1 MKKQSP
7 AFFGVA
13 VAVFLTATLPS
24 WAWAARFVGS
34 CGTPSYLTI
43 QRAVNAASSGETI
56 YLCDGQYNESV
67 QVNKSLTF
75 RSKSGDK
82 SKVIWNSSSG
92 SNISDTGGWRAQNQ
106 IIVQEITFK
115 NSNPDHPVFDYDNF
129 EARHEFSSIEI
140 ETPRRAIRSLRGL
153 SRMENVT
160 ITITGSPSTGCSQ
173 QENTNGHDVEAAIV
187 FSANFDATLR
197 NVRIQNQ
204 PGKGACEGVHVY
216 KTEERKS
223 VLFDDVVLD
232 ATKGKGI
239 HIVDAGQ
246 ITMKNVRASSTDAE
260 AIRLEAN
267 VGKDTGNNYS
277 SAPVFENITA
287 TGYNA
292 ALYSFNGAASAKNL
306 DLTATKSADCRN
318 NNTDADF
325 ALVLGNRWATTI
337 ELAGESSNRIR
348 SSCGGIKILQTN
360 ANPRQNVTID
370 RVVIDSAKDGIWFDD
385 AGKVTLRNLTI
396 HNQTGNGI
404 YFSARV
410 GSGSD
415 GKPENAPN
423 GNGPELNDIAITS
436 GGNGIF
442 SETGIGKV
450 EKTTIHLTS
459 SQSSDSLSCSQTTS
473 GPVGIYFKP
482 YFYAEVNETSV
493 SSDTALPLLIC
504 QQPNRTEVKLHRSS
518 MTTQRAQHAALIELS
533 TDSSYI
539 LDGFCATGATD
550 SGLKIA
556 QKAKTVTVVQSSF
569 SGDQYGLNLDAFNP
583 TQVRFER
590 SAFFGQTPI
599 NTLSYGRNYVLKNN
613 FYEGHDSS
621 SPYQNGQYQDSS
633 PAQNPPLLMNCP
645 TGCSRITMFTSAPA
659 LSSTAVA
666 VTPHYQRSADALLN
680 LPADSYDLW
689 GLPFVSDGAS
699 IRRTPDWRTEATT
712 SRTDRSGKLKGGD
725 SSPLSQISDDRIL
738 DPIST
743 ANQPIVRSA
752 GPKGSYF
759 GRFSHPTMQPIILGE
774 GQNRFA
780 LVPNDDGMLYTVRV
794 DTGAVISAWMPQT
807 WLDRLSS
814 APPDGLWQEDGH
826 AMTGGVAAIPWGSGY
841 LVAGTG
847 AQGRLHYALLVNG
860 DGTIAQVLADRYT
873 PKMATPTYAAPRL
886 LTLNG
891 KALALFLEGDETRGT
906 GNLITWQWDGKALTE
921 AITPLS
927 STPTSDLFLFTDDAA
942 LGRCDGMPTLFFAGK
957 GGSNHQLY
965 KVTVDA
971 AGNPTVTKLFAL
983 PAPVNTNHAPVRYW
997 TTGVSAN
1004 SGKRYVALVASD
1016 ALTQARAA
1024 TNRED
1029 FLLVYEINGNSA
1041 CDASN
1046 WQPRF
1051 FASMSDAG
1059 RWVNSTYQSRPC
1071 SDTGCASG
1079 SKDTVQ
1085 KIGGRITGQPA
1096 IWQDT
1101 LFLPVS
1107 VGFAEAQCSASAYL
1121 YPYRLDE
1128 ATKIGAISDKEFTVS
1143 YHDAGGE
1150 QTKNY
1155 KEENILLG
1163 SSGAAYSPQV
1173 IDPGGSGQQKLVGAS
1188 GSGPAVISVG
1198 VKPSGKR
1205 LMWREIIFE

>member
-24 WAWAARFVGS
+24 WAWAARYVGS
-34 CGTPSYLTI
+34 CGTPSYPNI
-43 QRAVNAASSGETI
+43 QNAVKAATSEETI

-67 QVNKSLTF
+67 QVKDKSLTF
-75 RSKSGDK
+75 RSESGDK

-92 SNISDTGGWRAQNQ
+92 SNISDTGSSSRAQNR
-106 IIVQEITFK
+106 IIVEEITFK
-115 NSNPDHPVFDYDNF
+115 NSDPKYPPVFDYVKF
-129 EARHEFSSIEI
+129 EAKHEFRSIEI
-140 ETPRRAIRSLRGL
+140 ETPGRAIRSLRGL

-160 ITITGSPSTGCSQ
+160 ITITGSPSTDCRQ
-173 QENTNGHDVEAAIV
+173 QENTNDDVEAAIV
-187 FSANFDATLR
+187 FSANFDATLS

-204 PGKGACEGVHVY
+204 PGKRACEGVHVY
-216 KTEERKS
+216 KTQERKS

-232 ATKGKGI
+232 ETKGKGI

-246 ITMKNVRASSTDAE
+246 ITMINVRASSTDAE

-292 ALYSFNGAASAKNL
+292 ALYSFNGAKSAKNL
-306 DLTATKSADCRN
+306 DLTATKTSDCRN
-318 NNTDADF
+318 DNTDADF
-325 ALVLGNRWATTI
+325 ALVLGNRWETTI
-337 ELAGESSNRIR
+337 EPSGNGVNRIQ

-360 ANPRQNVTID
+360 TNPRKSVTID

-404 YFSARV
+404 YFSSRV

-415 GKPENAPN
+415 GKLEKAQN

-442 SETGIGKV
+442 SETGISKI
-450 EKTTIHLTS
+450 ERTTINLTS
-459 SQSSDSLSCSQTTS
+459 SASSSSLSCSATGV

-482 YFYAEVNETSV
+482 YFDAVINETRV
-493 SSDTALPLLIC
+493 SSDTALPLLVC
-504 QQPNRTEVKLHRSS
+504 QQPNRTMVTLQRSS
-518 MTTQRAQHAALIELS
+518 MTTQRAQYAALIELS
-533 TDSSYI
+533 TDSSYT

-556 QKAKTVTVVQSSF
+556 QEAKTVTVVQSSF
-569 SGDQYGLNLDAFNP
+569 SGEKYGLNLDAFN
-583 TQVRFER
+583 TKEVRFER
-590 SAFFGQTPI
+590 SAFFGQNPI
-599 NTLSYGRNYVLKNN
+599 NNLPIGRKYVLQNN

-621 SPYQNGQYQDSS
+621 SPYENGKYRDSN

-659 LSSTAVA
+659 LSAATVA
-666 VTPHYQRSADALLN
+666 VTPHYQRNADAALN

-689 GLPFVSDGAS
+689 GLAFVGDGAS

-712 SRTDRSGKLKGGD
+712 GSADRSGKLKGGN
-725 SSPLSQISDDRIL
+725 SLGTITDDRIL
-738 DPIST
+738 DPISNT
-743 ANQPIVRSA
+743 NRPVVRPG
-752 GPKGSYF
+752 GPTGSYF
-759 GRFSHPTMQPIILGE
+759 GRFSHPVMQPIVLGD

-794 DTGAVISAWMPQT
+794 DTGAIIAAWMPQV

-826 AMTGGVAAIPWGSGY
+826 AMTGGVAAIPSGNGY

-847 AQGRLHYALLVNG
+847 AEGRFHYALLLNG
-860 DGTIAQVLADRYT
+860 DGTLARVLATRYEVDL
-873 PKMATPTYAAPRL
+873 ATPTYGAPVL
-886 LTLNG
+886 LGVGGRTLV
-891 KALALFLEGDETRGT
+891 LFLEGDEKRQT
-906 GNLITWQWDGKALTE
+906 GNLVVWQWDGNALTE

-927 STPTSDLFLFTDDAA
+927 STPTSDLFTDAA
-942 LGRCDGMPTLFFAGK
+942 LGDCDGMQTLFFAGK
-957 GGSNHQLY
+957 EGSNHQLY

-971 AGNPTVTKLFAL
+971 AGNPKVARLFAL

-1029 FLLVYEINGNSA
+1029 FLLVYEINGSPCN
-1041 CDASN
+1041 ASD
-1046 WQPRF
+1046 WKPRF
-1051 FASMSDAG
+1051 FASMSDSG
-1059 RWVNSTYQSRPC
+1059 RWINEAYQSRPC
-1071 SDTGCASG
+1071 RGAQCASG
-1079 SKDTVQ
+1079 TKETVQ
-1085 KIGGRITGQPA
+1085 TIGGRITGKPA
-1096 IWQDT
+1096 IWENT

-1128 ATKIGAISDKEFTVS
+1128 ATKIGAISDKGFTVS

-1173 IDPGGSGQQKLVGAS
+1173 VNPGGSGQQKLVGAS

-1198 VKPSGKR
+1198 VGGKR